1 MDCTKGS
8 PFVCFDILQ
17 HNGCQKIPKGP
28 PFYIFWHCDTVKK
41 ISLKKIGK
49 LFPQKAPLQF
59 FFIFCN
65 QLEFHKA
72 RRVPLLQLSPLDIA
86 PTLAVLGML
95 LYINDLPRRVN
106 ASITYFAGD
115 TNLFYNENTSLQ
127 SLADILDKVDD
138 WMRSNKLKCSLNK
151 STAACFG
158 KNTVN
163 QQMEGLELN
172 IRQKLKFLGVIIDE
186 KLSFKDHISK
196 VKTKLLF
203 CNYTVWR
210 RRRLL
215 TNDQLLIYYKL
226 HVKPIIQYGVLLY
239 GCTSFSALQL
249 IMILQRRLIRSIFRL
264 PMFASVK
271 DLMIEYEISSIYE
284 LHIYEF
290 FKFIIDCLLLIKQ
303 IPERGYNF
311 RHANQKAIV
320 AVSRN
325 KSFERCLS
333 KRIPA
338 LFNLLL
344 SWSVLPDLEY
354 MSKLDAEK
362 RNALC
367 HDFNNCYIK
376 GNEQL
381 TRFAYGLDPL

>member
-8 PFVCFDILQ
+8 PFVCFDNLQ

-28 PFYIFWHCDTVKK
+28 PFYIFRHCDTVKK
-41 ISLKKIGK
+41 ISLKNWETFSPKGSPAI
-49 LFPQKAPLQF
+49 F
-59 FFIFCN
+59 FSYFATSWSFTKP
-65 QLEFHKA
+65 EGS
-72 RRVPLLQLSPLDIA
+72 PLLQFLLLDIA

-106 ASITYFAGD
+106 ASITFFAGD

-127 SLADILDKVDD
+127 SLADLLDKVDD
-138 WMRSNKLKCSLNK
+138 WMRKNKLKCSLDK

-210 RRRLL
+210 RRCLL

-239 GCTSFSALQL
+239 GCTSFSALQP
-249 IMILQRRLIRSIFRL
+249 IMILQRRLHQKYFQASDVCIGERL
-264 PMFASVK
+264 N
-271 DLMIEYEISSIYE
+271 D
-284 LHIYEF
+284 
-290 FKFIIDCLLLIKQ
+290 
-303 IPERGYNF
+303 
-311 RHANQKAIV
+311 
-320 AVSRN
+320 
-325 KSFERCLS
+325 
-333 KRIPA
+333 
-338 LFNLLL
+338 
-344 SWSVLPDLEY
+344 
-354 MSKLDAEK
+354 
-362 RNALC
+362 
-367 HDFNNCYIK
+367 
-376 GNEQL
+376 
-381 TRFAYGLDPL
+381 